1 MKHTLLSLICLTLML
16 SCSREKK
23 AGSTPV
29 PTNELVGTTWKWVYR
44 QENSRDI
51 YSTIKFKDGI
61 ELEVS
66 SNDNAEGT
74 EKVIQVHKYSYNEA
88 SKKIIYAQNERP
100 FCEGVISGDS
110 MKVTCSIQR
119 VFKRVL

>member
-1 MKHTLLSLICLTLML
+1 MKHTLLLLICFTLIL
-16 SCSREKK
+16 SCSRGNKPE
-23 AGSTPV
+23 STPE
-29 PTNELVGTTWKWVYR
+29 PMNELVGTTWKWVYR

-74 EKVIQVHKYSYNEA
+74 EKVTQVHNYSYNET
-88 SKKIIYAQNERP
+88 SKTITYALNERP
-100 FCEGVISGDS
+100 FCEGIILGDS
-110 MKVTCSIQR
+110 MTVTCSIQR
-119 VFKRVL
+119 VFKKVL